1 MSARRWTG
9 VLAAMALLSASG
21 CCRMIDL
28 ATDGDDTPPSPTSA
42 AEELGTAAYPAG
54 ATGNAV
60 IHTWNDR
67 LLKPSTYRVGYTLSS
82 SEGAAI
88 DGSLG
93 DYAKR
98 VGYEDDG
105 QGKFRWVPPTGCAGD
120 MHCVFAELVARNKD
134 DLAPLIERFRSRKA
148 AKGLSA
154 MDLAGLVVTFVQ
166 NIKYEIP
173 AEEPFGVLPPALVVS
188 RQKGDCDSKGLL
200 AHILLH
206 SLGFDTML
214 LSSSA
219 HHHSMLGIALP
230 VPGTKI
236 TNGGRDYAF
245 TEMTARGSP
254 IGHINA
260 DLLRPND
267 WKAVPFRYPD
277 SAAPP
282 SKGGVI
288 PPAATTPKKPRPR

>member
-1 MSARRWTG
+1 VNARR
-9 VLAAMALLSASG
+9 LACLALLGLSG
-21 CCRMIDL
+21 CCRLLDL
-28 ATDGDDTPPSPTSA
+28 TTDGDDAPPAPTSP

-54 ATGNAV
+54 AAGNAV
-60 IHTWNDR
+60 IHTWNDK

-82 SEGAAI
+82 AEVESI
-88 DGSLG
+88 DGSLR
-93 DYAKR
+93 DYAGR
-98 VGYEDDG
+98 VGYHDDG

-134 DLAPLIERFRSRKA
+134 DLAPLVERFRARKV

-154 MDLAGLVVTFVQ
+154 LELAGLVVTFVQ
-166 NIKYEIP
+166 NIQYEIP

-188 RQKGDCDSKGLL
+188 RRKGDCDSKGLL

-236 TNGGRDYAF
+236 TSGGREYAF

-260 DLLRPND
+260 DLLRPDD

-277 SAAPP
+277 SASVP
-282 SKGGVI
+282 SKGGVT
-288 PPAATTPKKPRPR
+288 PPPTTTPKKPRTR

>member
-1 MSARRWTG
+1 M
-9 VLAAMALLSASG
+9 L
-21 CCRMIDL
+21 DL
-28 ATDGDDTPPSPTSA
+28 QSESDDTPPAPTSP

-60 IHTWNDR
+60 IHTWNDK
-67 LLKPSTYRVGYTLSS
+67 LLKPSTFRVGYTLAS

-88 DGSLG
+88 DGSLH
-93 DYAKR
+93 DYASR
-98 VGYEDDG
+98 VGYEDSG
-105 QGKFRWVPPTGCAGD
+105 GGKFRWVPPAGCAGD
-120 MHCVFAELVARNKD
+120 MHCVFLELVARNKD
-134 DLAPLIERFRSRKA
+134 DLAPLIDRFRARKV

-154 MDLAGLVVTFVQ
+154 LELAGLVVTFVQ

-173 AEEPFGVLPPALVVS
+173 VEEPFGVLPPALVVW
-188 RQKGDCDSKGLL
+188 RHKGDCDSKSLL

-236 TNGGRDYAF
+236 SNSGRDYAF

-277 SAAPP
+277 SASPP
-282 SKGGVI
+282 ANGGVT
-288 PPAATTPKKPRPR
+288 PAATTPKKKPPPR